1 MVSFPSFILPGS
13 PLPWWSHLPWGSSPR
28 DYGGAG
34 WLPLRVLASG
44 KGVSLQKPTTQSISS
59 SVKGHQGGKKASGTV
74 HLDRAGSE
82 RKGPPGKPPHLPL
95 VRGSL
100 PGAGSNLSPTLNPA
114 HTR

>member
-13 PLPWWSHLPWGSSPR
+13 PLLQWSHLPWGSSPR

-34 WLPLRVLASG
+34 WLPLRVSASG

-82 RKGPPGKPPHLPL
+82 GKGSPGEASTPPISQGKSSWS
-95 VRGSL
+95 R
-100 PGAGSNLSPTLNPA
+100 
-114 HTR
+114 